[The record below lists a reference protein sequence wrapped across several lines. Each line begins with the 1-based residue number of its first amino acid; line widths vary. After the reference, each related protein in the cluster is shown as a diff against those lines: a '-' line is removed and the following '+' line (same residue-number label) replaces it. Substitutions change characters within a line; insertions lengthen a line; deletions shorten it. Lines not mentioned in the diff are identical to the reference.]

1 MLEAAKIED
10 DAPGPY
16 SGLGVGDQKWE
27 LGMKRFRVFQF
38 RVRGHLDLVSLFVI
52 VTRSY
57 GAS

>member
-27 LGMKRFRVFQF
+27 LGMKRFR
-38 RVRGHLDLVSLFVI
+38 GYSLGFEDI
-52 VTRSY
+52 LT
-57 GAS
+57 